1 MQFIMDQIK
10 GVLAFLNRNLNSYFS
25 SKIFIGSLP
34 VYLSLLFGFV
44 IALQLI
50 NLTWKIIYPVNSVT
64 YSIDSNLLKNN
75 SVDAYKNLSGDPFIK
90 GTNQSLNQVFSIDVP
105 PTSLS
110 LRLYGIRYS
119 NSGQLDAAILGFDP
133 NNQRIYKTNEVIA
146 DNIILEFIEP
156 ERVVIS
162 RGGIRESVTF
172 DSDTALSPEITKVL
186 ANSSKGIKVEDI
198 NSSAL
203 SQMIS
208 FQPYFSNGTLKGY
221 QIYPGN
227 QSKLFDSSGLKSGD
241 VLVAVNGLDIK
252 DPSVLKELSVFGQVK
267 LNLIRDDDD
276 LSIIVKLN

>member
-64 YSIDSNLLKNN
+64 YSIDSSLLKNN

-172 DSDTALSPEITKVL
+172 DSDTVLSPEITKVL

>member
-10 GVLAFLNRNLNSYFS
+10 SVLAFLNRNSNSYFS
-25 SKIFIGSLP
+25 SKIFIRSLP

-64 YSIDSNLLKNN
+64 YSKDSSLLKNN

-90 GTNQSLNQVFSIDVP
+90 GTNQSLNQVFSIDIP

-133 NNQRIYKTNEVIA
+133 NNQRIYKANEVIA
-146 DNIILEFIEP
+146 DDIILEFIEP

-172 DSDTALSPEITKVL
+172 DSDTVLSPEITKAL
-186 ANSSKGIKVEDI
+186 ANSSKGIQVEDI

-221 QIYPGN
+221 QIYPRN

-267 LNLIRDDDD
+267 LDLIRDDDD

>member
-44 IALQLI
+44 IAWQVI

-162 RGGIRESVTF
+162 RRGIRESVTF
-172 DSDTALSPEITKVL
+172 DSDTVLSPETIKVL
-186 ANSSKGIKVEDI
+186 ANSSKGIRVEDI

>member
-10 GVLAFLNRNLNSYFS
+10 GVLAFLNRNLNSYFF

-44 IALQLI
+44 IAWQVI

-186 ANSSKGIKVEDI
+186 ANSSKGIRVEDI

>member
-25 SKIFIGSLP
+25 SKIFIRSLP

-64 YSIDSNLLKNN
+64 YSKDSSLLKNN

-90 GTNQSLNQVFSIDVP
+90 GTNQSLNQVFSIDIP

-146 DNIILEFIEP
+146 DDIILEFIEP

-172 DSDTALSPEITKVL
+172 DSDTVLSPEITKVL

-221 QIYPGN
+221 QIYPRN

>member
-1 MQFIMDQIK
+1 MQFIKDQIK
-10 GVLAFLNRNLNSYFS
+10 RVSASLNRNSNSYFS
-25 SKIFIGSLP
+25 SKILVGRLP
-34 VYLSLLFGFV
+34 VYLSLFFGFV

-64 YSIDSNLLKNN
+64 YSIDSSLLKNN
-75 SVDAYKNLSGDPFIK
+75 SVDAYEKLSGDPFIK
-90 GTNQSLNQVFSIDVP
+90 GTNQSLYQVFSVDLP
-105 PTSLS
+105 PPSLS

-119 NSGQLDAAILGFDP
+119 DSGQLDAAILGFDP

-146 DNIILEFIEP
+146 DDIILEFIEP

-172 DSDTALSPEITKVL
+172 DTDAVLSPEITKAL
-186 ANSSKGIKVEDI
+186 ANSSKEIKVENI

-203 SQMIS
+203 SKMIS

-241 VLVAVNGLDIK
+241 ILVAVNGLDVK
-252 DPSVLKELSVFGQVK
+252 DPSVLKELSVLGHVK
-267 LNLIRDDDD
+267 LDLIRDDDD

>member
-64 YSIDSNLLKNN
+64 YSKDSSLLKNN

-186 ANSSKGIKVEDI
+186 ANSRKGIKVDDI

>member
-10 GVLAFLNRNLNSYFS
+10 GVLAFLNRNLNSYFF

-44 IALQLI
+44 IAWQVI

-172 DSDTALSPEITKVL
+172 DSDTVLSPETIKVL
-186 ANSSKGIKVEDI
+186 ANSSKGIRVEDI

>member
-64 YSIDSNLLKNN
+64 YSKDSSLLKNN

-146 DNIILEFIEP
+146 DDIILEFIEP

-162 RGGIRESVTF
+162 RRGIRESVTF
-172 DSDTALSPEITKVL
+172 DSDTVLSPEITKAL

>member
-10 GVLAFLNRNLNSYFS
+10 GVLAFLNRNLNSYFF

-44 IALQLI
+44 IAWQVI

-252 DPSVLKELSVFGQVK
+252 DPSVLKELSFFGQVK
-267 LNLIRDDDD
+267 LDLIRDDDD

>member
-10 GVLAFLNRNLNSYFS
+10 SVLAFLNRNSNSYFS
-25 SKIFIGSLP
+25 SKIFIRSLP

-64 YSIDSNLLKNN
+64 YSKDSSLLKNN

-90 GTNQSLNQVFSIDVP
+90 GTNQSLNQVFSIDIP

-146 DNIILEFIEP
+146 DDIILEFIEP

-162 RGGIRESVTF
+162 RRGIRESVTF
-172 DSDTALSPEITKVL
+172 DSDTVLSPEITKAL

>member
-64 YSIDSNLLKNN
+64 FSIDSSLLKNN

-186 ANSSKGIKVEDI
+186 ANSRKGIKVDDI

>member
-10 GVLAFLNRNLNSYFS
+10 SVLAFLNRNSNSYFS
-25 SKIFIGSLP
+25 FIFFIRSLP
-34 VYLSLLFGFV
+34 VYLSLLFCFV

-64 YSIDSNLLKNN
+64 YSKDSSLLKNN

-146 DNIILEFIEP
+146 DDIILEFIEP

-162 RGGIRESVTF
+162 RRGIRESVTF
-172 DSDTALSPEITKVL
+172 DSDTVLSPEITKAL

-221 QIYPGN
+221 QIYPRN

-267 LNLIRDDDD
+267 LDLIRDDDD

>member
-10 GVLAFLNRNLNSYFS
+10 SILAFLNRNSNSYFS
-25 SKIFIGSLP
+25 SKIFIRSLP

-64 YSIDSNLLKNN
+64 YSKDSSLLKNN

-90 GTNQSLNQVFSIDVP
+90 GTNQSLNQIFSIDVP

-172 DSDTALSPEITKVL
+172 DSDTVLSPEITKAL
-186 ANSSKGIKVEDI
+186 ANSSKGIKVENI

-252 DPSVLKELSVFGQVK
+252 DPSVLKELSVFGQIK
-267 LNLIRDDDD
+267 LDLIRDDDD

>member
-1 MQFIMDQIK
+1 MDLIK

-25 SKIFIGSLP
+25 SKIFIGRLP

-64 YSIDSNLLKNN
+64 YSIDSSLLKNN

-90 GTNQSLNQVFSIDVP
+90 STNQSLNQVFSIDVP

-146 DNIILEFIEP
+146 DDIILELIEP

-172 DSDTALSPEITKVL
+172 DSDTVLSPEITKVL

>member
-64 YSIDSNLLKNN
+64 YSIDSSLLKNN

-133 NNQRIYKTNEVIA
+133 NNQRIYKTNEVIS

-267 LNLIRDDDD
+267 LNLIRDDED

>member
-10 GVLAFLNRNLNSYFS
+10 GVLAFLNRNLNSYFF

-44 IALQLI
+44 IAWQVI

-64 YSIDSNLLKNN
+64 FSIDSSLLKNN

>member
-10 GVLAFLNRNLNSYFS
+10 SVLAFLNRNSNSYFS
-25 SKIFIGSLP
+25 SKIFIRSLP

-90 GTNQSLNQVFSIDVP
+90 GTNQSLNQVFSIDIP

-172 DSDTALSPEITKVL
+172 DSDTVLSPEITKAL

>member
-64 YSIDSNLLKNN
+64 YSKDSSLLKNN

-172 DSDTALSPEITKVL
+172 DSDTVLSPEITKVL

>member
-10 GVLAFLNRNLNSYFS
+10 SVLAFLNRNSNSYFS
-25 SKIFIGSLP
+25 SKIFIRSLP

-64 YSIDSNLLKNN
+64 YSKDSSLLKNN

-221 QIYPGN
+221 QIYPRN

>member
-64 YSIDSNLLKNN
+64 YSIDSSLLKNN

-267 LNLIRDDDD
+267 LDLIRDDDD

>member
-1 MQFIMDQIK
+1 MDQIK

-25 SKIFIGSLP
+25 SKIFIGRLP

-50 NLTWKIIYPVNSVT
+50 DLTWKIIYPVNSVT
-64 YSIDSNLLKNN
+64 YSIDSSLLKNN

-90 GTNQSLNQVFSIDVP
+90 GTNQSLNQVFSIDIP

-146 DNIILEFIEP
+146 DDIILEFIEP

-162 RGGIRESVTF
+162 RRGIRESVTF
-172 DSDTALSPEITKVL
+172 DSDTVLSPEITKAL

>member
-1 MQFIMDQIK
+1 MDQIK
-10 GVLAFLNRNLNSYFS
+10 SVLAFLNRNSNSYFS
-25 SKIFIGSLP
+25 SKIFIRSLP

-64 YSIDSNLLKNN
+64 YSKDSSLLKNN

-90 GTNQSLNQVFSIDVP
+90 GTNQSLNQVFSIDIP

-146 DNIILEFIEP
+146 DDIILEFIEP

-162 RGGIRESVTF
+162 RRGIRESVTF
-172 DSDTALSPEITKVL
+172 DSDTVLSPEITKAL

-221 QIYPGN
+221 QIYPRN

-252 DPSVLKELSVFGQVK
+252 DPSVLKELSVFGQIK
-267 LNLIRDDDD
+267 LDLIRDDDD

>member
-1 MQFIMDQIK
+1 M
-10 GVLAFLNRNLNSYFS
+10 
-25 SKIFIGSLP
+25 
-34 VYLSLLFGFV
+34 YLSLLFGFV

-64 YSIDSNLLKNN
+64 FSIDSSLLKNN

-172 DSDTALSPEITKVL
+172 DSDTVLSPETIKVL
-186 ANSSKGIKVEDI
+186 ANSSKGIRVEDI

>member
-10 GVLAFLNRNLNSYFS
+10 SVLAFLNRNSNSYFS
-25 SKIFIGSLP
+25 SKIFIRSLP

-64 YSIDSNLLKNN
+64 YSKDSSLLKNN

-90 GTNQSLNQVFSIDVP
+90 GTNQSLNQVFSIDIP

-221 QIYPGN
+221 QIYPRN

-267 LNLIRDDDD
+267 LDLIRDDDD

>member
-64 YSIDSNLLKNN
+64 FSIDSSLLKNN

-90 GTNQSLNQVFSIDVP
+90 GTNQSLNQVFSIDIP

-172 DSDTALSPEITKVL
+172 DSDTVLSPEITKVL

>member
-64 YSIDSNLLKNN
+64 YSKDSSLLKNN

-90 GTNQSLNQVFSIDVP
+90 GTNQSLNQVFSIDIP

-146 DNIILEFIEP
+146 DDIILEFIEP

-267 LNLIRDDDD
+267 LNLIRDDDN

>member
-10 GVLAFLNRNLNSYFS
+10 GVLAFLNRNLNSYFF

-64 YSIDSNLLKNN
+64 FSIDSSLLKNN

>member
-10 GVLAFLNRNLNSYFS
+10 RVSALLNRNSNSYFS
-25 SKIFIGSLP
+25 SKILGSFP
-34 VYLSLLFGFV
+34 VYLSLLFGFI

-50 NLTWKIIYPVNSVT
+50 NLTWKTIYPVNSVT
-64 YSIDSNLLKNN
+64 YSIDNYLLKNN
-75 SVDAYKNLSGDPFIK
+75 SVDAYKNLSGDPFIR

-119 NSGQLDAAILGFDP
+119 DSGQLDAAILGFDP

-146 DNIILEFIEP
+146 DDIILEFIEP

-172 DSDTALSPEITKVL
+172 DSDTVLSPEITKAL
-186 ANSSKGIKVEDI
+186 ANSSKGIKVENI

-227 QSKLFDSSGLKSGD
+227 QSRLFDSSGLKSGD

-252 DPSVLKELSVFGQVK
+252 DPSVLKELSVFEQVK
-267 LNLIRDDDD
+267 LDLIRDNDD

>member
-64 YSIDSNLLKNN
+64 YSKDSSLLKNN

-90 GTNQSLNQVFSIDVP
+90 GTNQSLNQVFSIDIP

-172 DSDTALSPEITKVL
+172 DSDTVLSPEITKAL

-267 LNLIRDDDD
+267 LDLIRDDDD

>member
-10 GVLAFLNRNLNSYFS
+10 GVLAFLNRNLNSYFF

-64 YSIDSNLLKNN
+64 FSIDSSLLKNN

-172 DSDTALSPEITKVL
+172 DSDTVLSPETIKVL
-186 ANSSKGIKVEDI
+186 ANSSKGIRVEDI

-267 LNLIRDDDD
+267 LNLIRDDDN

>member
-1 MQFIMDQIK
+1 MDQIK
-10 GVLAFLNRNLNSYFS
+10 RVSAFLNRNSNSYFS
-25 SKIFIGSLP
+25 SKIFIKSFP
-34 VYLSLLFGFV
+34 MYLSLLFGFV
-44 IALQLI
+44 IAVQLI

-64 YSIDSNLLKNN
+64 YSIDSSLLKNN

-119 NSGQLDAAILGFDP
+119 DSGQLDAAILGFDP

-146 DNIILEFIEP
+146 DDIILEFIEP

-172 DSDTALSPEITKVL
+172 DLDTVLSPKITK
-186 ANSSKGIKVEDI
+186 APATSNKGIKVKNI
-198 NSSAL
+198 NSTAL

-267 LNLIRDDDD
+267 LDLIRDDDD

>member
-1 MQFIMDQIK
+1 MDQIK
-10 GVLAFLNRNLNSYFS
+10 GVLVFLNRNLNSYFS

-50 NLTWKIIYPVNSVT
+50 NLTWKTIYPVNSVT
-64 YSIDSNLLKNN
+64 YSIDSSLLKNN

-156 ERVVIS
+156 EMVVIS

>member
-64 YSIDSNLLKNN
+64 FSIDSSLLKNN

-146 DNIILEFIEP
+146 DDIILEFIEP

>member
-64 YSIDSNLLKNN
+64 FSIDSSLLKNN

-172 DSDTALSPEITKVL
+172 DSDTVLSPEITKAL

>member
-64 YSIDSNLLKNN
+64 YSKDSSLLKNN

-90 GTNQSLNQVFSIDVP
+90 GTNQSLNQVFSIDIP

-221 QIYPGN
+221 QIYPRN

-267 LNLIRDDDD
+267 LDLIRDDDD